1 VAGHETWFEK
11 LMREAAE
18 AGEFDDLPGAGE
30 PIADL
35 DRPYDPEWWAR
46 RWIQREFVAEEA
58 REVAARIRRDVPRI
72 LAGTDEAAIRRAL
85 NELNGAAA
93 AMNERIPAE
102 DHLPSLDVEAMV
114 RDRASRRRD
123 S

>member
-1 VAGHETWFEK
+1 MATHETWFEK

-35 DRPYDPEWWAR
+35 ARPYDPEWWAR
-46 RWIQREFVAEEA
+46 RWMHREFVAEEA
-58 REVAARIRRDVPRI
+58 REVAARVRRNVPRI
-72 LAGTDEAAIRRAL
+72 LAGTDEAAMRRAL
-85 NELNGAAA
+85 NDLNAAVGTA
-93 AMNERIPAE
+93 NERLRVE
-102 DHLPSLDVEAMV
+102 DRLPSLDVEAMI
-114 RDRASRRRD
+114 RNRASRRRD